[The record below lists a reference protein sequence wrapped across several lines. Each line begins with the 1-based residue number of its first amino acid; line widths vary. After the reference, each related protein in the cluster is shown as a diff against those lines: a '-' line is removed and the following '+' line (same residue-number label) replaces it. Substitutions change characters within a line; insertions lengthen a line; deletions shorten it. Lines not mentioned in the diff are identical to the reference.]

1 MTTQAIPLPQP
12 TPTPTP
18 AVAPVPGPLMYVG
31 PKPPQIF
38 VAGSGSRLVDD
49 TGRSYL
55 DFVQGWAVNTLGHS
69 APEIQAALARQAAT
83 LINCSP
89 TFYNAPQLALAEKLA
104 RASGLDRVFFANS
117 GGEANEGAIKLARK
131 WGALK
136 RNGAH
141 EIITFW
147 NGFHGRT
154 LATMSASGKAQWD
167 GLFEP
172 RVPGFPKALL
182 NDLASVERLIT
193 EKTVAV
199 MLEPI
204 QGEAG
209 VVPADDQFLRDLRAL
224 TEEDGLLLILDEV
237 QTGIGRTG
245 TMFGY
250 EHAGMLPDIV
260 TLAKGLG
267 GGVPI
272 SALLAREAVSVFE
285 PGDQGGTYGGNPLM
299 TAVAEAIVDTVAAPG
314 FLDHVGAMGA
324 HLTQRLTEVAAQTV
338 GGNGVRG
345 RGLLLAL
352 DLGRAIGPAVVEA
365 AMRRGLLVNSPRPHL
380 LRFMPALN
388 VTAAEIDEMAEILT
402 AALIDVTRAEQ

>member
-1 MTTQAIPLPQP
+1 MTALTTSPLAAD
-12 TPTPTP
+12 P
-18 AVAPVPGPLMYVG
+18 AAGALMNVG
-31 PKPPQIF
+31 PKPPIVF
-38 VAGSGSRLVDD
+38 VAGHGGRLVDAA
-49 TGRSYL
+49 GRSYL

-69 APEIQAALARQAAT
+69 APEIIDALTRQAST
-83 LINCSP
+83 LIHCSAG
-89 TFYNAPQLALAEKLA
+89 FYNAPQLTLAETLA
-104 RASGLDRVFFANS
+104 RLSGLDRVFFANS
-117 GGEANEGAIKLARK
+117 GAEANEGAIKLARK
-131 WGALK
+131 WGSIH
-136 RNGAH
+136 RGGAH
-141 EIITFW
+141 EIVTFW

-182 NDLASVERLIT
+182 NDIASVERCIT
-193 EKTVAV
+193 DNTVAV

-209 VVPADDQFLRDLRAL
+209 VVVAEDGFLRDLSIL
-224 TEEDGLLLILDEV
+224 TEERGILLILDEV

-245 TMFGY
+245 KMFGF
-250 EHAGMLPDIV
+250 EHAGVRPDIL

-272 SALLAREAVSVFE
+272 SALVAAEKVCCFE

-299 TAVAEAIVDTVAAPG
+299 TAVAGAILEAVAAPG
-314 FLDHVGAMGA
+314 FLEHVAAAGA
-324 HLTQRLTEVAAQTV
+324 HLTERLEEVAAQTGY
-338 GGNGVRG
+338 GGAVRG

-352 DLGRAIGPAVVEA
+352 DLGDAIGPAVVA
-365 AMRRGLLVNSPRPHL
+365 AALKRGLVINSPRPQL

-388 VTAAEIDEMAEILT
+388 VTMAEIDEMAEILT
-402 AALIDVTRAEQ
+402 AALLEVRNGRA